1 MAMVSH
7 SKPSWLASR
16 LGRREF
22 LKATAFAGAAVV
34 GAPRLFGTAKAGESL
49 TMQTWSAAVDVVK
62 SHLAAFEKK
71 TGIRVEYGNAP
82 WAQYRETMVT
92 KFAGGA
98 PVDMLWVSD
107 AWLPEW
113 AEAGWIAPIDGYDF
127 LMKYNADV
135 VQFCTDSMTYNGRQ
149 YGLTY
154 YTDFM
159 GFLYDA
165 DKLAAAGFSAPP
177 KSWDEVV
184 EQSLVMKQKRIA
196 EFPMMLSM
204 AQESWL
210 VEFMSAMTFSH
221 GGRFTD
227 ADGNAIMQHAKDG
240 AVSALQ
246 WVVDAVHK
254 HQIVSP
260 ACVETGELAGLKA
273 LCAGNH
279 AFALLPKYRLRVL
292 NDPAQ
297 SKVAG
302 KIKEALMPMGPNGS
316 HATVGWMR
324 FHGMTAQTAKDK
336 ARADETARLIEWFGG
351 KADGQ
356 YTFQKLVFLDAGS
369 DFAVKPLYQDPDVQA
384 AYAKFADFNMIQQQ
398 QALAR
403 QKDVIKPWFGE
414 WSEVNGAAWQA
425 AILGNVTPEAALDQS
440 AKSWM
445 KLKSRA

>member
-1 MAMVSH
+1 MVSQGG
-7 SKPSWLASR
+7 PGRAANR

-22 LKATAFAGAAVV
+22 LKASALAGASLAL
-34 GAPRLFGTAKAGESL
+34 PRIAGTAQAAGALS
-49 TMQTWSAAVDVVK
+49 MQTWSAAVDVVK
-62 SHLAAFEKK
+62 SHLSAFEKK
-71 TGIRVEYGNAP
+71 TGIHVDYGNAP

-98 PVDMLWVSD
+98 PVDLLWVSD

-127 LMKYNADV
+127 LTKYNSDV
-135 VQFCTDSMTYNGRQ
+135 VPFCTDSMIYNGHQ

-154 YTDFM
+154 YTDYM

-165 DKLAAAGFSAPP
+165 EKLAAAGFSAPP

-184 EQSLVMKQKRIA
+184 EQSLVMKQKGIA
-196 EFPMMLSM
+196 DFPLMLSM

-210 VEFMSAMTFSH
+210 IEFMSALVFSH
-221 GGRFTD
+221 GGAFTD
-227 ADGNAIMQHAKDG
+227 AAGKAVMQDPKKG
-240 AVSALQ
+240 AVPALRF
-246 WVVDAVHK
+246 VVDAVRKHK
-254 HQIVSP
+254 IVSP

-273 LCAGNH
+273 LSAGNH
-279 AFALLPKYRLRVL
+279 AFAILPKYRLRVL

-302 KIKEALMPMGPNGS
+302 KIKQALMPMGQDGS

-324 FHGMTAQTAKDK
+324 FHGMSAQTAKNK
-336 ARADETARLIEWFGG
+336 PRAEETARLIEWFGG

-356 YTFQKLVFLDAGS
+356 YLFQKILFLDAGS
-369 DFAVKPLYQDPDVQA
+369 DFAVKPLYDDPEIQA
-384 AYAKFADFNMIQQQ
+384 AYAKFADFEMVRAQ

-403 QKDVIKPWFGE
+403 KKDVIQPWFGE
-414 WSEVNGAAWQA
+414 WNEANGAAWQG
-425 AILGNVTPEAALDQS
+425 AILGNATPEAVLAQS
-440 AKSWM
+440 AKTWD